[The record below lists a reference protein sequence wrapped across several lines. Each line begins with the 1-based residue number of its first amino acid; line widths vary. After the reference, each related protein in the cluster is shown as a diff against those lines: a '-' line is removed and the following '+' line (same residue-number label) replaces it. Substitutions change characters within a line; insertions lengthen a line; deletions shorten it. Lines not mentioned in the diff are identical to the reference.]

1 MLALLSNPLTL
12 VAWAVIAGLCVA
24 VLVRDLRG
32 SNRGMMPVMKLVW
45 TLTVAYSGPV
55 GLAGYYWAG
64 RRQIPEDTLAR
75 RGFRS
80 VAHCYSGCGAGEIV
94 GVMIA
99 AGLLSLGN
107 WWIAGITFALAYVAG
122 YALSAVPLVQGGEAL
137 GTALWDALVSETASI
152 SVMEVTALAVDLWL
166 SASASFSDPL
176 FWSSLIIS
184 LSAGLAAAYPV
195 NVILVR
201 TGIKE
206 GMHDPRQMAGG
217 HSHSTGAAG

>member
-1 MLALLSNPLTL
+1 MADPELLAAPLRYFQQVAEHGSFTAAARALRVSQPSLS
-12 VAWAVIAGLCVA
+12 VA
-24 VLVRDLRG
+24 VR
-32 SNRGMMPVMKLVW
+32 KL
-45 TLTVAYSGPV
+45 
-55 GLAGYYWAG
+55 
-64 RRQIPEDTLAR
+64 E
-75 RGFRS
+75 
-80 VAHCYSGCGAGEIV
+80 
-94 GVMIA
+94 
-99 AGLLSLGN
+99 
-107 WWIAGITFALAYVAG
+107 
-122 YALSAVPLVQGGEAL
+122 EAL

-152 SVMEVTALAVDLWL
+152 TVMEVTALAVDLWL

>member
-137 GTALWDALVSETASI
+137 DTALWDALVSETASI
-152 SVMEVTALAVDLWL
+152 TVMEVTALGVDLWL